1 MADQSSSEMS
11 YPCSLASYGSERATL
26 ISASQWRGA
35 RLRLNL
41 RGEAAV
47 EDHLHKTRAWLRQ
60 ATLTFCAEHG
70 AAWSGDAA
78 QTSCLLLIDSGAIR
92 LYVTPSE
99 RGRCSPRDV
108 ARANRKAVG
117 NENCRIS
124 PDETPPNCAPGIIR
138 LRREYRQRAA
148 RPAPARTCDSA
159 DPAALEIGSC
169 REDNTGITAALRPDV
184 RVLGACALPVQGM
197 RRKRTR
203 LPRAVRGAPC
213 L

>member
-1 MADQSSSEMS
+1 MWQTKARPRCHIPARSRHTEANVQRSFR
-11 YPCSLASYGSERATL
+11 LANGVELACDSICVARPPSRIICIKPGPGSDKHD
-26 ISASQWRGA
+26 I
-35 RLRLNL
+35 
-41 RGEAAV
+41 
-47 EDHLHKTRAWLRQ
+47 
-60 ATLTFCAEHG
+60 CAEHG